1 MNSLCFKTRM
11 SFKRDKT
18 LLIIHFSALKPNAS
32 ELLNLKNGLANSQ
45 SGSANG
51 RLANWRYRQSL
62 LLRTILIDGL
72 PMAL

>member
-1 MNSLCFKTRM
+1 MNSLGFKTRI

-32 ELLNLKNGLANSQ
+32 ELINLKHGLANSQ
-45 SGSANG
+45 SGSVNG
-51 RLANWRYRQSL
+51 RLANWLYLQSL
-62 LLRTILIDGL
+62 LLRTILIDVL